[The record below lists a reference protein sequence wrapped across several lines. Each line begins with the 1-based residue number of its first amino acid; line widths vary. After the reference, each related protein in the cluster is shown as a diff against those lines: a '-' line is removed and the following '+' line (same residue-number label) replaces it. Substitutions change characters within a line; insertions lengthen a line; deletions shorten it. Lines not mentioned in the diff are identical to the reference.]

1 VKRQAAEVLVTDHGL
16 PISRACQVT
25 KLSRTAWYRRP
36 ASRMERDRPVIEVL
50 NGLVARR
57 PRWGFWKL
65 YDRSR
70 LEGRRINHK
79 RLHRVYCWMKLNLP
93 RRTKRKPPTR
103 LRQPLL
109 APNRLNE
116 IWALDFMADALYGGR
131 AFRTLN
137 VIDEGNRE
145 ILGIEIA
152 TSIPARRVIRV
163 MEQLIELHGKPRAL
177 RLDNGSELTST
188 AFTEWCAK
196 QQIELRF
203 IQPGKPDQNAFIERF
218 NRTYRD
224 EVLDA
229 YVFDSLDQV
238 REITESW
245 LPEYNEERPH
255 DSLGRVPP
263 LTFLP
268 RQQRPAESNYELC
281 A

>member
-1 VKRQAAEVLVTDHGL
+1 
-16 PISRACQVT
+16 
-25 KLSRTAWYRRP
+25 
-36 ASRMERDRPVIEVL
+36 MERDRLAIEVL

-70 LEGRRINHK
+70 LEGHRINHK
-79 RLHRVYCWMKLNLP
+79 RLHRVYCAIKLNLP
-93 RRTKRKPPTR
+93 RRTKRRLPTR
-103 LRQPLL
+103 LRQALV
-109 APNRLNE
+109 APNRLIE
-116 IWALDFMADALYGGR
+116 IWALAFMADALYGGR

-145 ILGIEIA
+145 VLAIEIA

-163 MEQLIELHGKPRAL
+163 MEQLIELHGKARAL

-188 AFTEWCAK
+188 AFTEWCAEQK
-196 QQIELRF
+196 IELRF

-268 RQQRPAESNYELC
+268 RPQRPLESTYELC

>member
-1 VKRQAAEVLVTDHGL
+1 
-16 PISRACQVT
+16 
-25 KLSRTAWYRRP
+25 
-36 ASRMERDRPVIEVL
+36 MERDRPVIELL
-50 NGLVARR
+50 NGMVARR

-70 LEGRRINHK
+70 LDGECINHK
-79 RLHRVYCWMKLNLP
+79 RLHRVYCAMKLNLP
-93 RRTKRKPPTR
+93 RRTKRHLPQR

-109 APNRLNE
+109 APIRLNE

-131 AFRTLN
+131 PFRTLN

-145 ILGIEIA
+145 VLGIEIA

-188 AFTEWCAK
+188 AFTEWCAEK
-196 QQIELRF
+196 NIELRF

-218 NRTYRD
+218 NKTYRD

-238 REITESW
+238 RDITEAW

-268 RQQRPAESNYELC
+268 RPQRPVESNYELC